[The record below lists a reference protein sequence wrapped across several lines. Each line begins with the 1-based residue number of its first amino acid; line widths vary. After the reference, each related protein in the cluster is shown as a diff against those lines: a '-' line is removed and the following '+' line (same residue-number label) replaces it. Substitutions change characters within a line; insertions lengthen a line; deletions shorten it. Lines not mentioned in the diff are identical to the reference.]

1 MGIMIL
7 MDLVLV
13 LIMAVLIVEIFYIP
27 TALSTPSSSAMRTSW
42 IRMVTSTSAFGISR
56 IPTGNSPSDIDSN
69 DGYYAG
75 YWWLFV
81 LRSMTIFG

>member
-27 TALSTPSSSAMRTSW
+27 TALRCMN
-42 IRMVTSTSAFGISR
+42 IQISHVVHGLLAPLAGL
-56 IPTGNSPSDIDSN
+56 IIILLALIGVPTGGVLS
-69 DGYYAG
+69 GY
-75 YWWLFV
+75 
-81 LRSMTIFG
+81 